1 MQANIYRVDKPEGPI
16 VQQGD
21 YIQYLVVNNNG
32 K

>member
-1 MQANIYRVDKPEGPI
+1 MKANIYRMDKSEGPI

-21 YIQYLVVNNNG
+21 YIQYPVVNNNG